1 VTARSRQLGRITG
14 RLGAVGLALVLPAAM
29 LVAFGLWSARAG
41 SFFFPPLTQIL
52 RVFAA
57 TWVFARVG
65 GDVVPSLLR
74 LLAGYGLAV
83 VAGVA
88 LGTALGLSRIART
101 AFDPVIEFLRALP
114 APAVIPFALLA
125 FGTGDGAKVFI
136 IVLGTI
142 WPILLN
148 TVDGVRG
155 VEEQQLDMARSYQV
169 PAAARLR
176 HIVLPAAMPRI
187 FAGMRTSLSI
197 GIVLMV
203 VSEMV
208 ASRNG
213 IGYFTL
219 QSQRSFAIPEM
230 WSGILLLGLLGFTLN
245 WAFLRLERRALFWHR
260 GARRSSAVSEADGA

>member
-1 VTARSRQLGRITG
+1 VTARSGRLGRLTG
-14 RLGAVGLALVLPAAM
+14 RLGAVGLALVVPAAI
-29 LVAFGLWSARAG
+29 LVAFGLWSARAH

-57 TWVFARVG
+57 TWLFARVG

-83 VAGVA
+83 VAGVV

-125 FGTGDGAKVFI
+125 FGTGDDAKVFI
-136 IVLGTI
+136 IALGTI

-155 VEEQQLDMARSYQV
+155 TEQQQLDMARSYQV
-169 PAAARLR
+169 PPAARLR

-230 WSGILLLGLLGFTLN
+230 WSGILLLGLLGFALN
-245 WAFLRLERRALFWHR
+245 WAFLRVERWALGWHR
-260 GARRSSAVSEADGA
+260 GAMGSAAEEAGGA

>member
-1 VTARSRQLGRITG
+1 MTR
-14 RLGAVGLALVLPAAM
+14 RLRALGLALVVPAAV
-29 LVAFGLWSARAG
+29 LLAFGLWSARAG
-41 SFFFPPLTQIL
+41 SFYFPPLTRTL

-57 TWVFARVG
+57 TWLFDRVG
-65 GDVVPSLLR
+65 SDVVPSLLR

-83 VAGVA
+83 ALGVA
-88 LGTALGLSRIART
+88 AGLALGLSRVART

-125 FGTGDGAKVFI
+125 FGTGDDAKVFI
-136 IVLGTI
+136 IVLGTV
-142 WPILLN
+142 WPVLLN

-169 PAAARLR
+169 PVGARLR

-219 QSQRSFAIPEM
+219 QSQRSFDIPEM
-230 WSGILLLGLLGFTLN
+230 WSGILLLGVLGFALN
-245 WAFLRLERRALFWHR
+245 WLFLRVERRVLFWHR
-260 GARRSSAVSEADGA
+260 GARGVAAQDEVASDA